1 VVLFVFFADRD
12 NFIKIPNP
20 QIICRSMQRNA
31 RRQICAIADFT
42 FLGENKMLPE
52 KVGWKIRR

>member
-1 VVLFVFFADRD
+1 MHDGKFA
-12 NFIKIPNP
+12 
-20 QIICRSMQRNA
+20 SV
-31 RRQICAIADFT
+31 ADFI